1 MSEKITLTVFKD
13 SPHIWAGGL
22 EDQELALWLIA
33 KGNMLLGLQERERE
47 RNEARTRFIS
57 YQARLHFIQEYANL
71 GLSRKE
77 CDPIRPLCRELVRY
91 DTERPYQQNSRSHI
105 LYWQATQ
112 ADPYLLPEMS
122 GLREELA
129 RYDQRKAHLSEQVAS
144 LCEQKADG

>member
-22 EDQELALWLIA
+22 KDHELALWLIA
-33 KGNMLLGLQERERE
+33 KGNMLLGLEERERE
-47 RNEARTRFIS
+47 RKEARTWFIS
-57 YQARLHFIQEYANL
+57 YQARLPFIQGYANL

-91 DTERPYQQNSRSHI
+91 DMGRSYEWRSPAQFLYGQAI
-105 LYWQATQ
+105 L
-112 ADPYLLPEMS
+112 ADPYILPEMS

-129 RYDQRKAHLSEQVAS
+129 KYDQRKAHLSEQVAS